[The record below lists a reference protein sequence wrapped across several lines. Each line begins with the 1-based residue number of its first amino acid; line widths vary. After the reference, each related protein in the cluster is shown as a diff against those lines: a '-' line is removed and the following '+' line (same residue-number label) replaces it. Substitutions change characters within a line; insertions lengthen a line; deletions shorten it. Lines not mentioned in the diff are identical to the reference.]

1 MKFALRLSGPAI
13 GPALVAAALAAVMP
27 SQSALAQ
34 SGKPFYQGKKIN
46 IIIGYRPGASYD
58 LYPRVLARHF
68 SKAIPGNPVFVPK
81 NMPGAGSLVAANYL
95 YNVAK
100 QDGTNLGVV
109 GQSVYLMQQ
118 LKRPKIN
125 YDARKFAW
133 IGRFTDVI
141 SLIFTW
147 HSSKVKTI
155 EDAKKY
161 PSTIAV
167 GGTLS
172 GSTLYVAFI
181 NKFLDTKFQLIKGYG
196 AAATYLAVERGE
208 VDGTSRTSISTL
220 NATHPDWI
228 KEKKINVLVQ
238 VAPEASPLFPDA
250 PGVMPL
256 IKNKRDHAMMEAV
269 VGPNA
274 VGRPLMATPGIPSDR
289 VALLRRAFMEA
300 INSPGLKKDAAKG
313 GLEINPLSGEKL
325 QQIFMT
331 APDLS
336 PDMVVDMNKIVATK
350 YKSVKKS
357 KKKKKKN

>member
-1 MKFALRLSGPAI
+1 MKFALRPSGPAI
-13 GPALVAAALAAVMP
+13 GPAIVAAALAVVMP

-58 LYPRVLARHF
+58 LYPRLLARHF

-133 IGRFTDVI
+133 IGRFTDVV

-147 HSSKVKTI
+147 HGSKVKTI
-155 EDAKKY
+155 EDAKKD
-161 PSTIAV
+161 PATIAV

-181 NKFLDTKFQLIKGYG
+181 NKFLDTKFHLIKGYG

-220 NATHPDWI
+220 LATHPDWV
-228 KEKKINVLVQ
+228 KQKKINVLVQ
-238 VAPEASPLFPDA
+238 VAPQPSPLFPDA

-269 VGPNA
+269 VGPNV
-274 VGRPLMATPGIPSDR
+274 VGRPLMATPGIPAER
-289 VALLRRAFMEA
+289 VAVLRRAFMEA
-300 INSPGLKKDAAKG
+300 INSPGLKQDAAKG
-313 GLEINPLSGEKL
+313 GLKINPLSGEKL
-325 QQIFMT
+325 QQIFMS

-336 PDMVVDMNKIVATK
+336 PDMVEDMNKIVATK
-350 YKSVKKS
+350 YRSVKK
-357 KKKKKKN
+357 KK